1 MALQFSARSSR
12 SLPTGSMLLRY
23 CLLTAVVL
31 LQACATVAHPD
42 RRDPLESMNRSIY
55 GFNDKLDTALVKPV
69 AKVYRD
75 VTPSWFRAGVGNFFN
90 NIEDV
95 WSTANNVL
103 QGRGVYALDSA
114 KRVVVNSTV
123 GLLGTFDIASKMDI
137 DKHFTNFG
145 LTLGRWGIG
154 PGPYV
159 VLPLIGPSSVRDIAG
174 MPLDRQGN
182 LITYVGD
189 EGTRTGATAL
199 NLMNLRATY
208 LQAGDVVDGAAL
220 DKYSFIRDAY
230 LQRQRNSVYDG
241 NPPDEEEESDA
252 PK

>member
-1 MALQFSARSSR
+1 MVLRF
-12 SLPTGSMLLRY
+12 PTGSVLLRW
-23 CLLTAVVL
+23 CLLAVVVL
-31 LQACATVAHPD
+31 LQACATVAYPD

-55 GFNDKLDTALVKPV
+55 SFNDRLDTALVKPV
-69 AKVYRD
+69 ATVYRD
-75 VTPSWFRAGVGNFFN
+75 VTPGWFRAGVGNFFN

-123 GLLGTFDIASKMDI
+123 GLLGTFDIASKMEI
-137 DKHFTNFG
+137 DRHPANFG
-145 LTLGRWGIG
+145 LTLGRWGFG

-159 VLPLIGPSSVRDIAG
+159 VLPLIGPTTLRDIAG
-174 MPLDRQGN
+174 MPVDHQGN

-189 EGTRTGATAL
+189 EGTRTGLTVL
-199 NLMNLRATY
+199 NLVNLRATY
-208 LQAGDVVDGAAL
+208 LQAGDVLDGAAL
-220 DKYSFIRDAY
+220 DKYSFVRDAY
-230 LQRQRNSVYDG
+230 LQRQRNRVYDG
-241 NPPDEEEESDA
+241 NPPEEEPSDP